1 MSNEKTL
8 RTLQRMIERMER
20 TLQYCQNESFAS
32 VQSNLMLQEACVF
45 NLLQIG
51 ELAHNGLDEAFVQAH
66 PEQPWRQI
74 YGMRNRIAHDYEG
87 IRLQIVWQTISEDF
101 PLLIQDLKRL
111 LADL

>member
-1 MSNEKTL
+1 MPERILCLFPKQSHASGSL
-8 RTLQRMIERMER
+8 RI
-20 TLQYCQNESFAS
+20 
-32 VQSNLMLQEACVF
+32 

-74 YGMRNRIAHDYEG
+74 YGMRNRIVHDYEG

>member
-32 VQSNLMLQEACVF
+32 FQSNLMLQEACVF

-51 ELAHNGLDEAFVQAH
+51 ELAHNGLAA
-66 PEQPWRQI
+66 
-74 YGMRNRIAHDYEG
+74 MA
-87 IRLQIVWQTISEDF
+87 T
-101 PLLIQDLKRL
+101 DLRY
-111 LADL
+111 AQSYCA

>member
-32 VQSNLMLQEACVF
+32 FQSNLMLQEACVF

-51 ELAHNGLDEAFVQAH
+51 ELAHNGLDEAFS
-66 PEQPWRQI
+66 R
-74 YGMRNRIAHDYEG
+74 RILSSHGD
-87 IRLQIVWQTISEDF
+87 
-101 PLLIQDLKRL
+101 
-111 LADL
+111 

>member
-8 RTLQRMIERMER
+8 RTLQRMIERMKR

-32 VQSNLMLQEACVF
+32 FQSNLMLQEACVF

-101 PLLIQDLKRL
+101 PPVDSRPEK
-111 LADL
+111 AVG

>member
-32 VQSNLMLQEACVF
+32 FQSNLMLQEACVF

-51 ELAHNGLDEAFVQAH
+51 E
-66 PEQPWRQI
+66 
-74 YGMRNRIAHDYEG
+74 
-87 IRLQIVWQTISEDF
+87 IVWQTISEDF

>member
-32 VQSNLMLQEACVF
+32 FQSNLMLQEACVF

-51 ELAHNGLDEAFVQAH
+51 ELAGRLSAEYVAASTQN
-66 PEQPWRQI
+66 WRAI
-74 YGMRNRIAHDYEG
+74 KNTRNMFAHDYGSMDAER
-87 IRLQIVWQTISEDF
+87 IWDTVITDI
-101 PLLIQDLKRL
+101 PILIAACQKELGS
-111 LADL
+111 